1 MRIQASRASGGNYI
15 VYSWAE
21 SDTIITTNA
30 SHWNEF
36 PNLKVR
42 VYRICDGSLSGD
54 DYNITDNFTV
64 LAAVRDKTYFHYLS
78 PNCKTTSQNAT
89 SATFLIGTSVSN
101 NTYPPNSLAKVN
113 HYFSS
118 VAIQF
123 SFTNGFFGGGS
134 FPLNCYGVVKIN
146 ESSNNINSL
155 ELYSNP
161 TFKELNVDLSSSENK
176 TYTYNINDLA
186 GKQIK
191 KSELSGN
198 KNNSLNVS
206 ELMQGV
212 YIFNVL
218 DAGRIIGVKKFV
230 KE

>member
-1 MRIQASRASGGNYI
+1 MDFSVVVLFHLNY
-15 VYSWAE
+15 
-21 SDTIITTNA
+21 
-30 SHWNEF
+30 
-36 PNLKVR
+36 
-42 VYRICDGSLSGD
+42 
-54 DYNITDNFTV
+54 
-64 LAAVRDKTYFHYLS
+64 
-78 PNCKTTSQNAT
+78 
-89 SATFLIGTSVSN
+89 
-101 NTYPPNSLAKVN
+101 
-113 HYFSS
+113 
-118 VAIQF
+118 
-123 SFTNGFFGGGS
+123 
-134 FPLNCYGVVKIN
+134 YGVVKIN